1 MGYEFK
7 EGELR
12 RLQLKTLEMLVFF
25 RDYCQ
30 EKGLTFFL
38 CGGCCIG
45 AIREGGFLPWDDDAD
60 VFMPREDYER
70 LASTWEE
77 NGRYALLHPGEDRT
91 YGNQFTTLVD
101 THTTCLRAQ
110 TRHIDMPHG
119 IALDIF
125 PLDGCPTGWRR
136 LRQKWDAMRFSL
148 YLTGLVPEKHGGI
161 VALGSRA
168 LLALKRSPA
177 ARRRAWRKAEQRM
190 SRYPIAACNK
200 ITELCA
206 GPHYMQKEYPRA
218 AFAEQTWRPFE
229 GTEMPL
235 PVGYDAYLREAFG
248 DYKTPPPPEKRVPE
262 HDILFLDFDH
272 GEEA

>member
-7 EGELR
+7 DGELR

-30 EKGLTFFL
+30 QKGLTFFL

-45 AIREGGFLPWDDDAD
+45 ALREGGFLPWDDDAD

-70 LASTWEE
+70 LAREWEGHE
-77 NGRYALLHPGEDRT
+77 RYALLHPNETRT
-91 YGNQFTTLVD
+91 YGNIFTTLVD
-101 THTTCLRAQ
+101 TTTTCLREQ
-110 TRHIDMPHG
+110 TRHIAMPHG

-136 LRQKWDAMRFSL
+136 KKQKWDALLYSL
-148 YLTGLVPEKHGGI
+148 FLTQQIPVKHGGL

-168 LLALKRSPA
+168 LLALTPSKR
-177 ARRRAWRKAEQRM
+177 ARRRVWLKAERRM
-190 SRYPIAACNK
+190 KRYAIADCER

-218 AFAEQTWRPFE
+218 AFAEQVWRPFE
-229 GTEMPL
+229 GEEMPL
-235 PVGYDAYLREAFG
+235 PVGYDAYLKEAFG
-248 DYKTPPPPEKRVPE
+248 DYRTPPPLEQRVPE
-262 HDILFLDFDH
+262 HDIVFLDLDH
-272 GEEA
+272 GEA